1 MTGRWGVTKFTPK
14 EDKTAVF
21 TDYQFLQVLNL
32 DTPEKIEELCKPTVE
47 WLNKIISQDSD
58 YALLYLLGGLCDKPL
73 NEMELDDFMDVFN
86 SLEPSVRA
94 LILNRDM
101 LGDTYIKT
109 KLARYLNAKISE
121 SYLGKL
127 LVNGNFQT
135 MLSDPYRI
143 M

>member
-1 MTGRWGVTKFTPK
+1 MTGHWGVTKFTPK
-14 EDKTAVF
+14 EDKTSVF
-21 TDYQFLQVLNL
+21 TNYQFLQVLDL
-32 DTPEKIEELCKPTVE
+32 DTPEKIEELCKPTIE

-73 NEMELDDFMDVFN
+73 NEMESDDFMNVFN
-86 SLEPSVRA
+86 SLEAPVRA

-101 LGDTYIKT
+101 LGDNYIKT
-109 KLARYLNAKISE
+109 KLARCLNTKINE